1 MVSKSIESYGI
12 QAVELNVA
20 FLITKAYTYAPLKER
35 IIQNLKP
42 KLASEYAVLHLLS
55 LMKEWL
61 KRVSARSATCVLAK
75 PSSHGT
81 PLQVSYKTSVS
92 FFVRS

>member
-1 MVSKSIESYGI
+1 M
-12 QAVELNVA
+12 
-20 FLITKAYTYAPLKER
+20 
-35 IIQNLKP
+35 
-42 KLASEYAVLHLLS
+42 
-55 LMKEWL
+55 

-92 FFVRS
+92 FFVRSWTTVDVDLDNEYDEKKPKNETSGNILVLSNTFDILRSPFDGFWCIIGTF